1 MMTMMTM
8 MIPVK
13 LRRSENIY
21 EARQMISM
29 TLSSGL
35 SSFYKSRT
43 HVLDG
48 FYSCYVLCSEEPFRS
63 LCCQ

>member
-1 MMTMMTM
+1 M
-8 MIPVK
+8 
-13 LRRSENIY
+13 
-21 EARQMISM
+21 SM

-48 FYSCYVLCSEEPFRS
+48 FYSCCVLCSEEPFRS
-63 LCCQ
+63 LCYQWCKIPKFAKFDNKKLK